1 MPSLASRKRTTAG
14 QGAENALGTFPR
26 EVDVGQGETRSASDE
41 TRADVAVVGLGVI
54 GLSTALALAR
64 RGLRVVGIDRFGSGH
79 PATSSTGPSRS
90 IRLAYE
96 QPIYVELAREAVERW
111 RRLER
116 DTGERILL
124 LTGQL
129 DLGPAAKLD
138 RLAAGMR
145 ACDAPFEELDA
156 GGAAARFPELRP
168 RPNELGLFHAEAGT
182 VLADV
187 GMRALRREAQAAGA
201 ELSEPE
207 AAVRLDVSNADAMIA
222 TDRGRTMRASIVIVS
237 AGPWL
242 GGLLA
247 SVGIDLP
254 LAPAVAQV
262 SFVGMPQLD
271 DRPGIADWQVDEH
284 GVGVY
289 GHPVPG
295 VGYKVAFDAG
305 SADPWDPEAAE
316 WTPDPVEAAAL
327 ARWVAAR
334 MPDAAPH
341 LVRHQR
347 HPWTM
352 TPDGDF
358 VIDRRGPLVIAG
370 GCAGH
375 AFKFGPALGELVA
388 DLADGTPRRGTERFA
403 MDRPALAG
411 GHAEATAPIV
421 R

>member
-1 MPSLASRKRTTAG
+1 MGTAIVR
-14 QGAENALGTFPR
+14 PR
-26 EVDVGQGETRSASDE
+26 EIERID
-41 TRADVAVVGLGVI
+41 ADVAVVGLGVI

-79 PATSSTGPSRS
+79 PATSSTGPTRS
-90 IRLAYE
+90 IRLAYD
-96 QPIYVELAREAVERW
+96 QPVYVELAREAVERW

-116 DTGERILL
+116 DGDERILL

-129 DLGPAAKLD
+129 DLGPVAKLD
-138 RLAAGMR
+138 ALAAAMR
-145 ACDAPFEELDA
+145 ACDVSFDELGPDDVV
-156 GGAAARFPELRP
+156 ARFPEFRP
-168 RPNELGLFHAEAGT
+168 RSGERALFHAEAGT
-182 VLADV
+182 VLAEAA
-187 GMRALRREAQAAGA
+187 MRALRGQAEAAGA
-201 ELSEPE
+201 ELSQPE
-207 AAVRLDVSNADAMIA
+207 SAVRLDVSDGDVAVE
-222 TDRGRTMRASIVIVS
+222 TDRGRTIRASTMVLS

-247 SVGIDLP
+247 GVGVELP

-262 SFVGMPQLD
+262 TFVELPSLD
-271 DRPGIADWQVDEH
+271 DRPGIADWQIDEH
-284 GVGVY
+284 GIGVY

-305 SADPWDPEAAE
+305 SADPWDPDTEMWA
-316 WTPDPVEAAAL
+316 PDPVEAEAL
-327 ARWVAAR
+327 ARWVADR
-334 MPDAAPH
+334 MPAASPQ

-388 DLADGTPRRGTERFA
+388 DLVESRPRPGSELFA
-403 MDRPALAG
+403 LDRPAIRGAR
-411 GHAEATAPIV
+411 ADATAPIV

>member
-1 MPSLASRKRTTAG
+1 MTVRTSLVMAR
-14 QGAENALGTFPR
+14 
-26 EVDVGQGETRSASDE
+26 RS
-41 TRADVAVVGLGVI
+41 ADVAVVGLGVI

-96 QPIYVELAREAVERW
+96 QQIYVDLAREAVERW
-111 RRLER
+111 HELER
-116 DTGERILL
+116 DTGDRILL

-129 DLGPAAKLD
+129 DLGPDAKLD
-138 RLAAGMR
+138 ALAAGMR
-145 ACDAPFEELDA
+145 ASDAPFDELGPDEVIS
-156 GGAAARFPELRP
+156 RFPELRP
-168 RPNELGLFHAEAGT
+168 RAGEHALFHGEAGT

-187 GMRALRREAQAAGA
+187 GMRALRRQAASAGA

-207 AAVRLDVSNADAMIA
+207 RAVQLDVSGEDAVIQ
-222 TDRGRTMRASIVIVS
+222 TDRGRTISASTVVVS

-242 GGLLA
+242 GGLLTPI
-247 SVGIDLP
+247 GIDLP
-254 LAPAVAQV
+254 LAPAVGQV
-262 SFVGMPQLD
+262 TFVGMPRLD

-305 SADPWDPEAAE
+305 SADPWDPDTESWE
-316 WTPDPVEAAAL
+316 PDPAEGAAL
-327 ARWVAAR
+327 ARWVDSR
-334 MPDAAPH
+334 MPDASPH
-341 LVRHQR
+341 LIRSQR

-388 DLADGTPRRGTERFA
+388 DLVQGHPRPGSERFA
-403 MDRPALAG
+403 LDRRGLDG
-411 GHAEATAPIV
+411 THAEATAPIV

>member
-1 MPSLASRKRTTAG
+1 V
-14 QGAENALGTFPR
+14 AEAH
-26 EVDVGQGETRSASDE
+26 
-41 TRADVAVVGLGVI
+41 ADVAIVGLGVI

-111 RRLER
+111 RGLER
-116 DTGERILL
+116 DTGDRILL

-129 DLGPAAKLD
+129 DLGPAAKLE

-145 ACDAPFEELDA
+145 AADAPFDELDA
-156 GGAAARFPELRP
+156 DGIIARFPEIRP
-168 RPNELGLFHAEAGT
+168 HRGEHALFHAEAGT

-187 GMRALRREAQAAGA
+187 GMRALRHRAEDAGA
-201 ELSEPE
+201 ALSEPE
-207 AAVRLDVSNADAMIA
+207 AAIALDGSGDVATIE
-222 TDRGRTMRASIVIVS
+222 TDRGRTIRASTAIVS

-242 GGLLA
+242 GGLLTPIGLA
-247 SVGIDLP
+247 LP

-262 SFVGMPQLD
+262 TFVGMPQLD
-271 DRPGIADWQVDEH
+271 DRPGIVDWQVDEH

-289 GHPVPG
+289 GHPVPE

-305 SADPWDPEAAE
+305 SADPWDPDDDTWA
-316 WTPDPVEAAAL
+316 PDLVEAQSL
-327 ARWVAAR
+327 ARWVASR
-334 MPDAAPH
+334 MPDASPH
-341 LVRHQR
+341 LIRHQR

-388 DLADGTPRRGTERFA
+388 DLAEGTPRPGMERFA
-403 MDRPALAG
+403 IDRPAIAG
-411 GHAEATAPIV
+411 ARAEATAPIV

>member
-1 MPSLASRKRTTAG
+1 VADGVGTRGRT
-14 QGAENALGTFPR
+14 
-26 EVDVGQGETRSASDE
+26 
-41 TRADVAVVGLGVI
+41 ADVAVVGLGVI

-111 RRLER
+111 RGLER

-129 DLGPAAKLD
+129 DLGPAAKL
-138 RLAAGMR
+138 RGLAAGMR
-145 ACDAPFEELDA
+145 AGEAPFDELDA
-156 GGAAARFPELRP
+156 GGIAAHFPEIRP
-168 RPNELGLFHAEAGT
+168 HRGEHALFHAEAGT

-187 GMRALRREAQAAGA
+187 GMRALQRRAEDAGA

-207 AAVRLDVSNADAMIA
+207 AAIALDGSGDGAVIE
-222 TDRGRTMRASIVIVS
+222 TDRGRTIRASTAIVS

-242 GGLLA
+242 GGLLTPIGLEL
-247 SVGIDLP
+247 S

-262 SFVGMPQLD
+262 TFVGMPQLD
-271 DRPGIADWQVDEH
+271 ERPGIVDWQVDEQ

-289 GHPVPG
+289 GHPVPE

-305 SADPWDPEAAE
+305 SADRWDPDADGWA
-316 WTPDPVEAAAL
+316 PDPVEADAL
-327 ARWVAAR
+327 ARWVESR

-341 LVRHQR
+341 LIRHQR

-358 VIDRRGPLVIAG
+358 VIDRRGPVVIAG

-388 DLADGTPRRGTERFA
+388 DLAEGHPRPGTDRFA
-403 MDRPALAG
+403 LDRPGLEG
-411 GHAEATAPIV
+411 GHVDATAPIV

>member
-1 MPSLASRKRTTAG
+1 
-14 QGAENALGTFPR
+14 
-26 EVDVGQGETRSASDE
+26 VTRGS
-41 TRADVAVVGLGVI
+41 ADVVVVGLGVI

-64 RGLRVVGIDRFGSGH
+64 RGLGVVGIDRFGSGH

-96 QPIYVELAREAVERW
+96 QPFYVDLAREAVERW

-116 DTGERILL
+116 DADERILL
-124 LTGQL
+124 LNGQL
-129 DLGPAAKLD
+129 DLGPARKLD
-138 RLAAGMR
+138 GLAAAMA
-145 ACDAPFEELDA
+145 ACDVAFEELDRD
-156 GGAAARFPELRP
+156 GIVGRFPELRP
-168 RPNELGLFHAEAGT
+168 RRGERALFHAEAGT

-187 GMRALRREAQAAGA
+187 GMRALQREAEAAGA
-201 ELSEPE
+201 NLSQRE
-207 AAVRLDVSNADAMIA
+207 AVVRIDTSADDALVETDLD
-222 TDRGRTMRASIVIVS
+222 RAIRAPTVVMST
-237 AGPWL
+237 GPWL

-247 SVGIDLP
+247 NVGLDIP

-262 SFVGMPQLD
+262 TFVGLPALEG
-271 DRPGIADWQVDEH
+271 RPGIADWEIDEH

-305 SADPWDPEAAE
+305 SVDPWNPDAEA
-316 WTPDPVEAAAL
+316 WTPDPVEAEAL
-327 ARWVAAR
+327 ARWMAQR
-334 MPDAAPH
+334 MPAASSH
-341 LVRHQR
+341 LIRSQR

-388 DLADGTPRRGTERFA
+388 DLVEGSPRRGTERFA
-403 MDRPALAG
+403 LDRPAILGAT
-411 GHAEATAPIV
+411 AQATAPIV

>member
-1 MPSLASRKRTTAG
+1 MG
-14 QGAENALGTFPR
+14 
-26 EVDVGQGETRSASDE
+26 TRS
-41 TRADVAVVGLGVI
+41 RAPDVAVVGLGVI

-64 RGLRVVGIDRFGSGH
+64 RGLHVVGIDRFGSGH

-111 RRLER
+111 RGLER

-129 DLGPAAKLD
+129 DLGPDAKLQG
-138 RLAAGMR
+138 LAAGMD
-145 ACDAPFEELDA
+145 AGGAPFDALDA
-156 GGAAARFPELRP
+156 GGIAAHFPEIRP
-168 RPNELGLFHAEAGT
+168 HRGEHALFHAEAGT

-187 GMRALRREAQAAGA
+187 GMRALRRRAEDAGA

-207 AAVRLDVSNADAMIA
+207 AAIALDGSGDGAVIE
-222 TDRGRTMRASIVIVS
+222 TDRGRTIRASTAIVS

-242 GGLLA
+242 GSLLTPIGLE
-247 SVGIDLP
+247 LP

-262 SFVGMPQLD
+262 TFVGMPQLD
-271 DRPGIADWQVDEH
+271 DRPGIVDWQVDEH

-289 GHPVPG
+289 GHPVPQ

-305 SADPWDPEAAE
+305 SADPWDPDVEV
-316 WTPDPVEAAAL
+316 WTPDLAEAAAL
-327 ARWVAAR
+327 ARWVSTR
-334 MPDAAPH
+334 VPDASPH
-341 LVRHQR
+341 LTRHQR

-358 VIDRRGPLVIAG
+358 VIDRRGPVVIAG

-388 DLADGTPRRGTERFA
+388 DLAEGHPRPGTDRFA
-403 MDRPALAG
+403 LDRPGLEG
-411 GHAEATAPIV
+411 GHVDATAPIV

>member
-1 MPSLASRKRTTAG
+1 VQRTGGIDAT
-14 QGAENALGTFPR
+14 
-26 EVDVGQGETRSASDE
+26 E

-64 RGLRVVGIDRFGSGH
+64 RGLRVVGIDRWGSGH

-90 IRLAYE
+90 LRLAYE
-96 QPIYVELAREAVERW
+96 QPIYVELAREAIQRW
-111 RRLER
+111 HALEV

-138 RLAAGMR
+138 ALAAGMR
-145 ACDAPFEELDA
+145 ACAAPFDELHA
-156 GGAAARFPELRP
+156 REVASRFPEFRP
-168 RPNELGLFHAEAGT
+168 RADERALFHADAGT
-182 VLADV
+182 VLADA
-187 GMRALRREAQAAGA
+187 GMWALRREAVSAGA
-201 ELSEPE
+201 HLSEPE
-207 AAVRLDVSNADAMIA
+207 AAVRLDVSGEEGVVE
-222 TDRGRTMRASIVIVS
+222 TERGRTIRASTVIVS

-247 SVGIDLP
+247 TVGIDLP

-262 SFVGMPQLD
+262 TFIGMPQLE

-305 SADPWDPEAAE
+305 SADPWDPDTTE
-316 WTPDPVEAAAL
+316 WTPDPAEAATL
-327 ARWVAAR
+327 AEWVATRLPGAES
-334 MPDAAPH
+334 H
-341 LVRHQR
+341 LIRHQR

-358 VIDRRGPLVIAG
+358 VIDRRGPLVVAG

-388 DLADGTPRRGTERFA
+388 DLAEGTPPPGAERFA
-403 MDRPALAG
+403 MDRPAIVG
-411 GHAEATAPIV
+411 TRAEATAPIV

>member
-1 MPSLASRKRTTAG
+1 M
-14 QGAENALGTFPR
+14 
-26 EVDVGQGETRSASDE
+26 
-41 TRADVAVVGLGVI
+41 VGLGVM

-64 RGLRVVGIDRFGSGH
+64 RGLRVAGIDRFGSGH

-90 IRLAYE
+90 IRVAYE
-96 QPIYVELAREAVERW
+96 QPFYVDLAREAVERW
-111 RRLER
+111 RRLEH
-116 DTGERILL
+116 DADERILL

-129 DLGPAAKLD
+129 DLGPTQKLD
-138 RLAAGMR
+138 GLAAGMA
-145 ACDAPFEELDA
+145 ACDVAFEEIEPD
-156 GGAAARFPELRP
+156 GIVGRFPELRP
-168 RPNELGLFHAEAGT
+168 RRGERALFHSQAGT

-187 GMRALRREAQAAGA
+187 GMRALQREAEIAGA
-201 ELSEPE
+201 ELSQRE
-207 AAVRLDVSNADAMIA
+207 AVVRLDTSGDEAVVE
-222 TDRGRTMRASIVIVS
+222 TDRGRTIRARTVVVS

-242 GGLLA
+242 GGLLDG
-247 SVGIDLP
+247 VGLELP

-262 SFVGMPQLD
+262 TFVGLPTLD
-271 DRPGIADWQVDEH
+271 YRPGIADWEIDEH

-305 SADPWDPEAAE
+305 SVDPWNPDAEE
-316 WTPDPVEAAAL
+316 WTPDPIESAAL
-327 ARWVAAR
+327 ARWVADR
-334 MPDAAPH
+334 MPAASSH
-341 LVRHQR
+341 LVRSQR

-375 AFKFGPALGELVA
+375 AFKFGPALGELIA
-388 DLADGTPRRGTERFA
+388 DLVEGSPRPGTERFA
-403 MDRPALAG
+403 LDRPAISGAT
-411 GHAEATAPIV
+411 AQATAPIV

>member
-1 MPSLASRKRTTAG
+1 MTLDS
-14 QGAENALGTFPR
+14 
-26 EVDVGQGETRSASDE
+26 
-41 TRADVAVVGLGVI
+41 ADVTVVGLGVI
-54 GLSTALALAR
+54 GLCTARSLAR

-90 IRLAYE
+90 IRMAYE
-96 QPIYVELAREAVERW
+96 QAIYVELAREAIVRW
-111 RRLER
+111 QGLER
-116 DTGERILL
+116 DIGDRILL

-129 DLGPAAKLD
+129 DLGPGPKLD
-138 RLAAGMR
+138 ALAAGMI
-145 ACDAPFEELDA
+145 AGDASFEELGPRA
-156 GGAAARFPELRP
+156 IAARLPELRP
-168 RPNELGLFHAEAGT
+168 RPGERALFHPEAGT

-187 GMRALRREAQAAGA
+187 AMRSISSDAESAGA
-201 ELSEPE
+201 ALSQFE
-207 AAVRLDVSNADAMIA
+207 AAVGPDVSGADATEA
-222 TDRGRTMRASIVIVS
+222 TDRGRQIRSSTVVVA

-247 SVGIDLP
+247 HIGVEVP

-262 SFVGMPQLD
+262 TFVGLPSLEG
-271 DRPGIADWQVDEH
+271 RPGIADWQVDEY

-305 SADPWDPEAAE
+305 SADAWVADAE
-316 WTPDPVEAAAL
+316 EWAPDPDEAGAL
-327 ARWVAAR
+327 ARWVEAR
-334 MPDAAPH
+334 MPAAAPY

-358 VIDRRGPLVIAG
+358 VIDRRGPLVIAD

-375 AFKFGPALGELVA
+375 ALKFGPALGELVA
-388 DLADGTPRRGTERFA
+388 DLVEGRPRPGTERFA
-403 MDRPALAG
+403 LDRPALRG
-411 GHAEATAPIV
+411 SRAEATAPIV

>member
-1 MPSLASRKRTTAG
+1 MD
-14 QGAENALGTFPR
+14 EIGTR
-26 EVDVGQGETRSASDE
+26 GEA
-41 TRADVAVVGLGVI
+41 ADVAIVGLGVI
-54 GLSTALALAR
+54 GLSTARALAR

-111 RRLER
+111 RGLER
-116 DTGERILL
+116 DTGDRILL

-138 RLAAGMR
+138 GLAGGMR
-145 ACDAPFEELDA
+145 ACDAPFDELDA
-156 GGAAARFPELRP
+156 AGITARFPEIRP
-168 RPNELGLFHAEAGT
+168 RRGERALFHAEAGT

-187 GMRALRREAQAAGA
+187 GIRALRRRAEEAGA
-201 ELSEPE
+201 EFSEPE
-207 AAVRLDVSNADAMIA
+207 AAVALDASSDVATIK
-222 TDRGRTMRASIVIVS
+222 TDRGRTIRASTAILS

-242 GGLLA
+242 GGLLT
-247 SVGIDLP
+247 SIGLELP

-262 SFVGMPQLD
+262 TFVGMPQLD
-271 DRPGIADWQVDEH
+271 DRPGIVDWQIDEH

-295 VGYKVAFDAG
+295 IGYKVAFDAG
-305 SADPWDPEAAE
+305 SADPWDPDAE
-316 WTPDPVEAAAL
+316 TWAPDLVEAASL
-327 ARWVAAR
+327 ARWVASR
-334 MPDAAPH
+334 MPDASPH
-341 LVRHQR
+341 LIRNQR

-388 DLADGTPRRGTERFA
+388 DLAQGTPRPGMERFA
-403 MDRPALAG
+403 IDRPAISTAR
-411 GHAEATAPIV
+411 AEATAPIV

>member
-1 MPSLASRKRTTAG
+1 
-14 QGAENALGTFPR
+14 
-26 EVDVGQGETRSASDE
+26 
-41 TRADVAVVGLGVI
+41 
-54 GLSTALALAR
+54 
-64 RGLRVVGIDRFGSGH
+64 VVGIDRFGGGT

-90 IRLAYE
+90 IRVAYE
-96 QPIYVELAREAVERW
+96 QPLYVELAREAVGRW
-111 RRLER
+111 RSLER

-129 DLGPAAKLD
+129 DLGPVEKLD
-138 RLAAGMR
+138 GLAAGMR
-145 ACDAPFEELDA
+145 ACDVPFSELDA
-156 GGAAARFPELRP
+156 DDVVTRFPEIRP
-168 RPNELGLFHAEAGT
+168 RPNERALFHGEAGS

-187 GMRALRREAQAAGA
+187 GMRALRRAAVAAGA

-207 AAVRLDVSNADAMIA
+207 SAVRLDRSSDGAIVK
-222 TDRGRTMRASIVIVS
+222 TDRGRMIRASTAVVS

-242 GGLLA
+242 GGLLHT
-247 SVGIDLP
+247 VGIDLP

-262 SFVGMPQLD
+262 TFVGMPQLD
-271 DRPGIADWQVDEH
+271 DRPGFADWQVDRH

-305 SADPWDPEAAE
+305 SADPWDPDTTE

-327 ARWVAAR
+327 GRWVATR

-358 VIDRRGPLVIAG
+358 VIDRRGPLIVAG

-388 DLADGTPRRGTERFA
+388 DLVEARPRPGSERFA
-403 MDRPALAG
+403 IDRPALEG
-411 GHAEATAPIV
+411 GRAEATAPIV

>member
-1 MPSLASRKRTTAG
+1 VADG
-14 QGAENALGTFPR
+14 IGTR
-26 EVDVGQGETRSASDE
+26 GRA
-41 TRADVAVVGLGVI
+41 ADVAVVGLGVI

-64 RGLRVVGIDRFGSGH
+64 RGLHVVGIDRFGSGH

-111 RRLER
+111 RGLQL
-116 DTGERILL
+116 DTGDRILL

-129 DLGPAAKLD
+129 DLGPAAKLE

-145 ACDAPFEELDA
+145 AGDAAFDELDA
-156 GGAAARFPELRP
+156 DGITARFPEIRP
-168 RPNELGLFHAEAGT
+168 HRGEHALFHEEAGT

-187 GMRALRREAQAAGA
+187 GMRALRRRAEEAGA

-207 AAVRLDVSNADAMIA
+207 AAIALDGSDLGVTIG
-222 TDRGRTMRASIVIVS
+222 TDRGRTLRASTAIVS

-242 GGLLA
+242 GGLLT
-247 SVGIDLP
+247 SIGLELP

-262 SFVGMPQLD
+262 TFVGMPQLD
-271 DRPGIADWQVDEH
+271 DRPGIVDWQVDEH

-289 GHPVPG
+289 GHPVPE

-305 SADPWDPEAAE
+305 SADPWDPDADS
-316 WTPDPVEAAAL
+316 WTPDPVEAASL
-327 ARWVAAR
+327 ARWVASR
-334 MPDAAPH
+334 MPDASPH

-358 VIDRRGPLVIAG
+358 VIDRRGPFVIAG

-388 DLADGTPRRGTERFA
+388 DLAEGTPRPGTERFA
-403 MDRPALAG
+403 IDRPAISGAR
-411 GHAEATAPIV
+411 AEATAPIV

>member
-1 MPSLASRKRTTAG
+1 M
-14 QGAENALGTFPR
+14 
-26 EVDVGQGETRSASDE
+26 
-41 TRADVAVVGLGVI
+41 GLGVI
-54 GLSTALALAR
+54 GLSTSLALAR

-90 IRLAYE
+90 IRLAYD
-96 QPIYVELAREAVERW
+96 QPFYVELAREAVERW
-111 RRLER
+111 RGLER
-116 DTGERILL
+116 DADERILL

-138 RLAAGMR
+138 ALAAGMR
-145 ACDAPFEELDA
+145 ACDAPFDDLDEDDVV
-156 GGAAARFPELRP
+156 ARFPELRP
-168 RPNELGLFHAEAGT
+168 RSGECALFHAEAGT
-182 VLADV
+182 VLAEA
-187 GMRALRREAQAAGA
+187 GMRALRLEAEAAGA
-201 ELSEPE
+201 DLSEPE
-207 AAVRLDVSNADAMIA
+207 SAAKLAVSGGEAVVE
-222 TDRGRTMRASIVIVS
+222 TDRGRTIRASTVVLS

-247 SVGIDLP
+247 GVGLELS
-254 LAPAVAQV
+254 LAPAVGQV
-262 SFVGMPQLD
+262 TFVALPPLD
-271 DRPGIADWQVDEH
+271 ARPGIADWQIDEQ

-305 SADPWDPEAAE
+305 SADPWDPDTKE
-316 WTPDPVEAAAL
+316 WAPDPVEAEAL
-327 ARWVAAR
+327 ARWVATR
-334 MPDAAPH
+334 MPDASLR

-358 VIDRRGPLVIAG
+358 VIDRRGPIVVAG

-388 DLADGTPRRGTERFA
+388 DLVEGRPRPGTDLFA
-403 MDRPALAG
+403 LDRPAIRGA
-411 GHAEATAPIV
+411 HAKATAPIV

>member
-1 MPSLASRKRTTAG
+1 VADG
-14 QGAENALGTFPR
+14 IGTSGR
-26 EVDVGQGETRSASDE
+26 A
-41 TRADVAVVGLGVI
+41 ADVAVVGLGVI

-64 RGLRVVGIDRFGSGH
+64 RGLHVVGIDRFGSGH

-111 RRLER
+111 RGLER
-116 DTGERILL
+116 DTGDRILL

-129 DLGPAAKLD
+129 DLGPAAKLEG
-138 RLAAGMR
+138 LAAGMR
-145 ACDAPFEELDA
+145 AGDAAFDELDA
-156 GGAAARFPELRP
+156 DGITARFPEVRP
-168 RPNELGLFHAEAGT
+168 HRGEHALFHEQAGT

-187 GMRALRREAQAAGA
+187 GMRALRRRAEEAGA
-201 ELSEPE
+201 ELSEHE
-207 AAVRLDVSNADAMIA
+207 AAIALDGSDQGVTIE
-222 TDRGRTMRASIVIVS
+222 TDRGRTIRASTAIVS

-242 GGLLA
+242 GGLLT
-247 SVGIDLP
+247 SIGLELP

-262 SFVGMPQLD
+262 TFVGMPQLD
-271 DRPGIADWQVDEH
+271 ERPGIVDWQVDEH

-289 GHPVPG
+289 GHPVPE

-305 SADPWDPEAAE
+305 SADPWDPDADG
-316 WTPDPVEAAAL
+316 WTPDPVEAASL
-327 ARWVAAR
+327 ARWVASR
-334 MPDAAPH
+334 MPDASAH

-358 VIDRRGPLVIAG
+358 VIDRRGPFVIAG

-388 DLADGTPRRGTERFA
+388 DLAEGTPRPGMERFA
-403 MDRPALAG
+403 IDRPAISGAR
-411 GHAEATAPIV
+411 AEATAPIV